1 MASGDVQIAIE
12 AVLSAAHPHTFLGH
26 TKHGQSAIFAT
37 TGNPDCHVILRGG
50 QGSVNYTTEAVEAT
64 CGKLEKAG
72 LKPNVMIDCS
82 HANSN
87 KDHARQGAVCRD
99 VAGQVAGGDRRIVGV
114 MLESNLVAGAQR
126 LESGKP
132 LVHGQSITDACMG
145 WEETAGLLREL
156 SEAVRAGRPQV

>member
-1 MASGDVQIAIE
+1 VQIAIE

-50 QGSVNYTTEAVEAT
+50 RSSVNYTAQAVAAT
-64 CGKLEKAG
+64 CAKLENDG

-87 KDHARQGAVCRD
+87 KDHTRQGAVCRE
-99 VAGQVAGGDRRIVGV
+99 VASQVAGGDRRIIGV
-114 MLESNLVAGAQR
+114 MLESNLVAGAQK
-126 LESGKP
+126 LEPGRT
-132 LVHGQSITDACMG
+132 LTHGQSITDACMG
-145 WEETAGLLREL
+145 WHETAGLLHDL
-156 SEAVRAGRPQV
+156 ADAVRAGRS